1 MINVLGDGVISS
13 LDFDTINAP
22 GTKNYPTIPVGEKM
36 RGSYYPLLFN
46 LEKEFKNA
54 ESIIP
59 KLEGLN
65 S

>member
-1 MINVLGDGVISS
+1 
-13 LDFDTINAP
+13 
-22 GTKNYPTIPVGEKM
+22 M

-46 LEKEFKNA
+46 PEKEFKNA

-59 KLEGLN
+59 KFEGLI